1 MTHRTC
7 QAIILAAGQ
16 GTRMKSK
23 TPKVLHKIAGLPM
36 VGHVSAAALKAG
48 VERVAL
54 IVGPDMDAV
63 LQEAQKKHPS
73 VIACEQTER
82 LGTAHAVLAAR
93 SELEKACDD
102 VIILFADTPLLRP
115 ETISAMRDKLA
126 EGFDVVVLGF
136 RTDAPDPYGRLLQQ
150 DGKLIAIREAKD
162 CTDEEF
168 KVNFCNGGIMGFSG
182 AHLLGLLDEISNDN
196 AQGEYY
202 LTDAVEIANARG
214 LKVTAIEADEAELQG
229 VNSRAHL
236 AKVEATFQTRARE
249 EAMANGV
256 TLTAPETVFFS
267 HDTKLGQD
275 IIIEPNVFFAPG
287 VTVGDDV
294 TILANCYFE
303 DATIGKSCSIGPY
316 ARLRPG
322 TVLEKKAKVGNFV
335 EIKKSLVEEG
345 AKVNHLTYIGDARVG
360 AKANIGAGTIT
371 CNYDGF
377 SKFKT
382 DIGKGAFIGSNT
394 SLVAPASIGDGAII
408 GAGSV
413 ITDAVN
419 ADDLAFTRA
428 KPIVKPGWAAA
439 FRSRKSK
446 EKK

>member
-36 VGHVSAAALKAG
+36 VGHVSSAALNAG

-93 SELEKACDD
+93 SELAKASDD

-115 ETISAMRDKLA
+115 ETILAMRDKLA
-126 EGFDVVVLGF
+126 EGFEVVVLGF

-150 DGKLIAIREAKD
+150 DGKLVAIREAKD

-182 AHLLGLLDEISNDN
+182 AHLLGLLDEIKNDN

-275 IIIEPNVFFAPG
+275 ITIEPNVFFAPG

-303 DATIGKSCSIGPY
+303 DAIIGEGCSIGPY